1 MSKQVNHEA
10 HEGHGVFLRNLRAF
24 AVSPSLRR
32 VVRVVVVLALGLA
45 AGVGTWPVGAHGGGV
60 TQVSAA
66 AGPYHVTVWT
76 APQPVRAETPL
87 HVTVAVADEGQRPV
101 LDAAVLVELYGA
113 NGSDPVAS
121 GAATTAQSTNKLFY
135 ETDFSPPATGPHRVE
150 VTVATT
156 AGGGEVSFDLDIQP
170 PRNTTWLVLA
180 LAALALLAAAGVFK
194 GRPAEMPVRR
204 RGREE
209 GVNG

>member
-1 MSKQVNHEA
+1 M
-10 HEGHGVFLRNLRAF
+10 
-24 AVSPSLRR
+24 
-32 VVRVVVVLALGLA
+32 
-45 AGVGTWPVGAHGGGV
+45 
-60 TQVSAA
+60 QVSAA

-101 LDAAVLVELYGA
+101 LDATVLVELYGA
-113 NGSDPVAS
+113 NGGDPVAS

-150 VTVATT
+150 VTVAA
-156 AGGGEVSFDLDIQP
+156 AGAGTVAFDLDIQP
-170 PRNTTWLVLA
+170 PRNTTWLVVMLT
-180 LAALALLAAAGVFK
+180 ALALLAAAGVFK

-204 RGREE
+204 GREE